1 MISNGLKFKIM
12 KNKRKLIVH
21 LLGFVSAGFISVL
34 LLNFDITEVIK
45 TTFALCVG
53 YTYCYIANK

>member
-1 MISNGLKFKIM
+1 MR
-12 KNKRKLIVH
+12 NKRKLIVH
-21 LLGFVSAGFISVL
+21 LLGFVIAGFISVAF
-34 LLNFDITEVIK
+34 LNFELNNVIR